1 MVRDRTMDRYA
12 AFAPDADPVVAAKFE
27 RLSGAAGNVAGIM
40 YWLDKTEQKKRR
52 ITPPGGHH
60 RTQ

>member
-1 MVRDRTMDRYA
+1 MDRYA

-40 YWLDKTEQKKRR
+40 YWLDKTEQKSA
-52 ITPPGGHH
+52 G
-60 RTQ
+60 